1 MCGLFEKD
9 LLLLVQFY
17 EVAIKIGF
25 LLVEQL
31 GLMEN
36 PIDLKHGFPP
46 KWVYLDMKLKV
57 PALLPVKVPIQHMHQ
72 NGRFSRN
79 NKI

>member
-46 KWVYLDMKLKV
+46 KWVYIDTKLKV
-57 PALLPVKVPIQHMHQ
+57 LGACKGAYSTYASKRTV
-72 NGRFSRN
+72 F
-79 NKI
+79 